1 MIGNDMGNGN
11 YINIEKT
18 GRPLYGDHILTA
30 SIILLTGLGFVT
42 LYSSSYA
49 YSERFFK
56 DGLYLFKRQFIMGG
70 AGIVLFILASRI
82 KLELVRSLTK
92 FLVIITMVLCILTFV
107 PGIGVTKNGAARW
120 IAIGNYTYQPSEL
133 VKLVLPLYLAH
144 IFDKKQD
151 NLDVF
156 SSGILPPVIVTV
168 LFFILVYMQNNFS
181 TAVLLALNS
190 LFIFYF
196 AGVRLR
202 FFFSALLM
210 FLPLSGFLILTKEHR
225 LRRVFSFI
233 FPEWEPQGAGFQVR
247 ASILTIVSGG
257 FLGKGMGHGT
267 RKIASVPE
275 IHSDF
280 IFSSFAEESGFLG
293 VLLFCL
299 LFAVFAVQGYKAAMR
314 KEDMYRRL
322 VAAGIVTS
330 ILSQVLLNIAVVA
343 GIMPTTGIPLP
354 FFSAGGSSLATTLA
368 AAGLVVNVSRSSGAT
383 ETLDNRQAE
392 WEGAFEREY
401 PFNTG
406 KSSGTEVRNVR

>member
-1 MIGNDMGNGN
+1 MIGNGMGNGH

-18 GRPLYGDHILTA
+18 GRPLYGDHILIA

-42 LYSSSYA
+42 LYSSSFA

-56 DGLYLFKRQFIMGG
+56 DGLYLFSHQLIMGG
-70 AGIVLFILASRI
+70 GGIVLFILASRI
-82 KLELVRSLTK
+82 KLELVRNLTK
-92 FLVIITMVLCILTFV
+92 FMVIITIVLCFLTFV
-107 PGIGVTKNGAARW
+107 PGIGVMKNGAARW
-120 IAIGNYTYQPSEL
+120 IKIGSYTYQPSEL

-144 IFDKKQD
+144 ILDKKQA
-151 NLDVF
+151 NLDSF
-156 SSGILPPVIVTV
+156 FSGILPPVIVTV
-168 LFFILVYMQNNFS
+168 LFFVLIYMQNNFS
-181 TAVLLALNS
+181 TAVLLALNA
-190 LFIFYF
+190 LVVFYF

-210 FLPLSGFLILTKEHR
+210 FLPLSGILILTKEHR

-233 FPEWEPQGAGFQVR
+233 FPDWEPQGAGFQVR
-247 ASILTIVSGG
+247 ASLLTIISGG
-257 FLGKGMGHGT
+257 FLGKGIGHGT

-299 LFAVFAVQGYKAAMR
+299 LFAVFAVQGYKAALR

-343 GIMPTTGIPLP
+343 GILPTTGIPLP
-354 FFSAGGSSLATTLA
+354 FFSAGGSSLATTLLSV
-368 AAGLVVNVSRSSGAT
+368 GLVVNVSRSPRAAES
-383 ETLDNRQAE
+383 LDDREIGWQGVFEQEYPLNAE
-392 WEGAFEREY
+392 RSSREGA
-401 PFNTG
+401 
-406 KSSGTEVRNVR
+406 RNVR

>member
-1 MIGNDMGNGN
+1 MGNGH

-18 GRPLYGDHILTA
+18 GRPLYGDHILIA

-42 LYSSSYA
+42 LYSSSFA

-56 DGLYLFKRQFIMGG
+56 DGLYLFSHQLIMGG
-70 AGIVLFILASRI
+70 GGIVLFILASRI
-82 KLELVRSLTK
+82 KLELVRNLTK
-92 FLVIITMVLCILTFV
+92 FMVIITIVLCFLTFV
-107 PGIGVTKNGAARW
+107 PGIGVMKNGAARW
-120 IAIGNYTYQPSEL
+120 IKIGSYTYQPSEL

-144 IFDKKQD
+144 ILDKKQA
-151 NLDVF
+151 NLDSF
-156 SSGILPPVIVTV
+156 FSGILPPVIVTV
-168 LFFILVYMQNNFS
+168 LFFVLIYMQNNFS
-181 TAVLLALNS
+181 TAVLLALNA
-190 LFIFYF
+190 LVVFYF

-210 FLPLSGFLILTKEHR
+210 FLPLSGILILTKEHR

-233 FPEWEPQGAGFQVR
+233 FPDWEPQGAGFQVR
-247 ASILTIVSGG
+247 ASLLTIISGG
-257 FLGKGMGHGT
+257 FLGKGIGHGT

-299 LFAVFAVQGYKAAMR
+299 LFAVFAVQGYKAALR

-343 GIMPTTGIPLP
+343 GILPTTGIPLP
-354 FFSAGGSSLATTLA
+354 FFSAGGSSLATTLLSV
-368 AAGLVVNVSRSSGAT
+368 GLVVNVSRSPRAAES
-383 ETLDNRQAE
+383 LDDREIGWQGVFEQEYPLNAE
-392 WEGAFEREY
+392 RSSREGA
-401 PFNTG
+401 
-406 KSSGTEVRNVR
+406 RNVR